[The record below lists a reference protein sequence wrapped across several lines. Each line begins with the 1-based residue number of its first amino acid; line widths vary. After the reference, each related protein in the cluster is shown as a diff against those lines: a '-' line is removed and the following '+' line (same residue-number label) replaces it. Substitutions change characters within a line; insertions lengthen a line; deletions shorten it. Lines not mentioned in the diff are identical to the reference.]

1 MSFLIHVNIRLLPHV
16 SLIGT
21 DRLGAALVARATTI
35 QSKSSDGSLLDRHK
49 LEQAISLTTMMVHVD
64 AERDCEQRVQLALAL
79 ADRFQATLI
88 GVAGLA
94 MRPAFAAGGLVI
106 YGQPAEHDRR
116 AVRARLDDIGK
127 KFRAQGQRLKQVE
140 WRTALELPYE
150 LVSREARAADLIIVG
165 TRHTGHS
172 VHDLID
178 PGVIL
183 LRAGR
188 PVLVVPDTIAP
199 LQLRRVV
206 VAWKDTRECRRA
218 VHDALAFLQRAEEV
232 LLVGIAE
239 GESEASAKRILSD
252 VAAYLLRHRIAAAH
266 EIWRR
271 ARGPVAAE
279 LLHIAQEERADLIV
293 AGGYG
298 HSRLGE
304 WIFGGVTHELLAS
317 SPICCMLSH

>member
-1 MSFLIHVNIRLLPHV
+1 MPITAQSKNSAGSSVDRRKPEQAMSF
-16 SLIGT
+16 
-21 DRLGAALVARATTI
+21 
-35 QSKSSDGSLLDRHK
+35 
-49 LEQAISLTTMMVHVD
+49 TTMMVHVD
-64 AERDCEQRVQLALAL
+64 VERDCEQRVQLALAL
-79 ADRFQATLI
+79 ADRFQAALI

-94 MRPAFAAGGLVI
+94 LRPAFAAGGVVV
-106 YGQPAEHDRR
+106 YHEPTEHECRT
-116 AVRARLDDIGK
+116 VSARLDDMGGR
-127 KFRAQGQRLKQVE
+127 FRVQGQHLNQVE

-165 TRHTGHS
+165 ARHTGHS
-172 VHDLID
+172 VHDLVD

-188 PVLVVPDTIAP
+188 PVLVVPHTIAP

-218 VHDALAFLQRAEEV
+218 VRDALPFLQQAKEV
-232 LLVGIAE
+232 LIVGI
-239 GESEASAKRILSD
+239 GESESESNAKKTLSD
-252 VAAYLLRHRIAAAH
+252 VGSYLLRHGVVVAH
-266 EIWRR
+266 EIWRQ

-279 LLHIAQEERADLIV
+279 LLHLVRDEGADVIV

-317 SPICCMLSH
+317 SPVCCMLSH

>member
-1 MSFLIHVNIRLLPHV
+1 MPF
-16 SLIGT
+16 
-21 DRLGAALVARATTI
+21 
-35 QSKSSDGSLLDRHK
+35 
-49 LEQAISLTTMMVHVD
+49 TTMMVHVD
-64 AERDCEQRVQLALAL
+64 VERDSEQRVQLALAL

-94 MRPAFAAGGLVI
+94 MPPAFAAGGLVI
-106 YGQPAEHDRR
+106 YRQPTEHERR
-116 AVRARLDDIGK
+116 AARARLDDMGER
-127 KFRAQGQRLKQVE
+127 FRDQGQHLKQVE

-165 TRHTGHS
+165 TRHTGGN
-172 VHDLID
+172 VHDLAD

-206 VAWKDTRECRRA
+206 VAWKDSRECRRA
-218 VHDALAFLQRAEEV
+218 VRDALPFLQQAKEI
-232 LLVGIAE
+232 LIVGI
-239 GESEASAKRILSD
+239 GESESESNTKKTLSD
-252 VAAYLLRHRIAAAH
+252 VGSYLLRHGLVVTH
-266 EIWRR
+266 QIWRE
-271 ARGPVAAE
+271 ARGPAAAE
-279 LLHIAQEERADLIV
+279 LFHVVRDEGADLIV
-293 AGGYG
+293 AGCYG

-317 SPICCMLSH
+317 NPVCCMLSH